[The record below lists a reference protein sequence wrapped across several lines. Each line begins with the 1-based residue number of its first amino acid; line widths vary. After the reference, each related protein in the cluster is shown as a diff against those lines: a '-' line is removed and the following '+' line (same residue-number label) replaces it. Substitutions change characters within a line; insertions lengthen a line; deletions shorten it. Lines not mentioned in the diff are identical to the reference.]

1 MLTSTYYTFQK
12 VLLSTSMLI
21 CRKLQRSTLTGE
33 KCSHQYSIKTETIR
47 VIEQTVFTRR
57 QLTFEIYRN
66 NNSKIGMNTQA
77 NKFYHISKL
86 IALDKLNLGY
96 VHFKKIMKCQFL
108 KYGKTWYVHNY
119 LKLSYLIQCF
129 KCTDCMKNKLHLMW
143 ITGKMN
149 MRPVIN
155 VFKLWQYFNFA

>member
-96 VHFKKIMKCQFL
+96 VHFKKNHEMPVPQI
-108 KYGKTWYVHNY
+108 WE
-119 LKLSYLIQCF
+119 
-129 KCTDCMKNKLHLMW
+129 
-143 ITGKMN
+143 N
-149 MRPVIN
+149 MIC
-155 VFKLWQYFNFA
+155 A